1 MAQPS
6 FAIANEQLF
15 RWQHALNTPRRTPD
29 SRFLASLAAIA
40 FIGPLAIHLFLPVL
54 PEVQK
59 AFYMSAAL
67 TGAMFSVTLM
77 MVACST
83 LVYGSLSDRY
93 GRRPVLL
100 VGLILFVLGSALSS
114 IATSPTG
121 LIIGRV
127 LQAIGAGAPASLS
140 RAIASDAYGSEQL
153 VKVLA
158 YLTMAYTLGPMFA
171 PSVSGQLIDTFGWR
185 STFWFALAMGVI
197 ISYGAWRYLYETRAA
212 VKSTFS
218 VTTLLAGYLT
228 LLKQPRFCGYVFQTG
243 FSTATFM
250 ATITAASFLMQD
262 YLNRPA
268 SEYGLYFM
276 MLPLGLFLGN
286 FVASRLSGRVAIDLM
301 VLAGSV
307 LMACSVAAQAA
318 IMLWGTLTPLVI
330 FIPCAVLTFAQGI
343 AMPNGQ
349 TGAMRLARNAAGTAA
364 GLGVFC
370 QSFLGALGAQ
380 TYALLANGTPNPM
393 VITITAFAL
402 LTLIAGAVPY
412 ALRPAD
418 HESR

>member
-1 MAQPS
+1 LSAP
-6 FAIANEQLF
+6 L
-15 RWQHALNTPRRTPD
+15 RTPD
-29 SRFLASLAAIA
+29 ARFLASLAAIA

-59 AFYMSAAL
+59 AFRMTPAL
-67 TGAMFSVTLM
+67 TGAMFSVTLL

-93 GRRPVLL
+93 GRRPILL
-100 VGLILFVLGSALSS
+100 TGLVLFVLGSAL
-114 IATSPTG
+114 TSVAVTPTG
-121 LIIGRV
+121 LIVGRV

-140 RAIASDAYGSEQL
+140 RAIASDAYGPERL

-171 PSVSGQLIDTFGWR
+171 PSISGLLIDTFGWR
-185 STFWFALAMGVI
+185 STFWFALTLGAI
-197 ISYGAWRYLYETRAA
+197 ITLGAWRYLYETRPKVKTTVNVAA
-212 VKSTFS
+212 M
-218 VTTLLAGYLT
+218 LGGYLT
-228 LLKQPRFCGYVFQTG
+228 LLKQPRFCGFVFQTG

-262 YLNRPA
+262 YLGRPA

-286 FVASRLSGRVAIDLM
+286 FVASRLSGHVSVEVM
-301 VLAGSV
+301 VLSGSV
-307 LMACSVAAQAA
+307 LMACSVSVQAA
-318 IMLWGTLTPLVI
+318 IILWGTVTPLVL
-330 FIPCAVLTFAQGI
+330 FIPGCVLTFAQGI

-349 TGAMRLARNAAGTAA
+349 SGAMRLARNAAGTAA

-370 QSFLGALGAQ
+370 QSFLGAVGAQ
-380 TYALLANGTPNPM
+380 TYAFLANGTPIPM

-402 LTLIAGAVPY
+402 LTLIAGTVPF
-412 ALRPAD
+412 ALRPLDNAT
-418 HESR
+418 R